1 MSEPASTELL
11 RRCGLEILDE
21 STADS
26 LPAPRR
32 AVGITIGGTDPAA
45 KVPLVGPELSSRV
58 DTTWLQLARE
68 HHVVDAEGRFLITTS
83 MEGPWIPVR
92 IHGKTHMAEHL
103 VGHNAPPG
111 HAEFVTMALDGSVMC
126 GVTTE
131 EYDVWLVVDRERIKT
146 PPPPPP
152 DIEAFR
158 AAMRRKQ
165 ELERRYAPERLEQ
178 PLDDGWVLL
187 AFHRHTKNLR
197 RLHEIPDEL
206 SRTLVPG
213 FLGGRQP
220 RTDAP
225 PQEITEGQARELGER
240 LGIPVDTD
248 SFGYFL
254 EFQSAETKSRQSQ
267 ARAIAPHL
275 LS

>member
-11 RRCGLEILDE
+11 GRCGLEVLDGLP
-21 STADS
+21 SDS
-26 LPAPRR
+26 LPTPRR
-32 AVGITIGGTDPAA
+32 AVGITIGGTEPAA
-45 KVPLVGPELSSRV
+45 KVPLAGPTLSARV
-58 DTTWLQLARE
+58 DSAWFQLARE
-68 HHVVDAEGRFLITTS
+68 HQVVDAEGRFLITTT
-83 MEGPWIPVR
+83 MEGPWVPVR
-92 IHGKTHMAEHL
+92 IHGALHMAEHL
-103 VGHNAPPG
+103 VGRNAPPG

-152 DIEAFR
+152 DVEAFR
-158 AAMRRKQ
+158 AATRRKQ
-165 ELERRYAPERLEQ
+165 ELEKRYAPERLEE

-197 RLHEIPDEL
+197 RLHEIPDEF
-206 SRTLVPG
+206 SRSLFHG
-213 FLGGRQP
+213 LLGDTRP
-220 RTDAP
+220 SADEP
-225 PQEITEGQARELGER
+225 PQRLTESQAQELGER
-240 LGIPVDTD
+240 LGIPVDTS

-254 EFQSAETKSRQSQ
+254 EFQNAEAKNRQSQ